1 MQADPRAAHTQR
13 LKGGLPGWRVL
24 ALIAAAVSA
33 LAALPL
39 GTGACF
45 SALQPQ
51 AHHKGPFAGL
61 GHRHGAAARPLER
74 AGGVAAGAVGE
85 GTDERVDT
93 RRRWPLAAAAV
104 AGCVAGLRRLAGHR
118 LRQPAK
124 RSQSPMAE
132 ITFVLA
138 VYGAV
143 RAAVTSYFRATENWT
158 LREDLFQEMAVVRT
172 YQNSVGPWITSGLI
186 AVTFSILVVVGIK
199 AFIKSMKEWE
209 QRKEIEEMN
218 AMGTEDALFLMSTPV
233 DATPLEKKK
242 ERMRKRLTPLHQ
254 RILGN
259 VMDKLWLLRVGA
271 CVGYLLPLLNVLDF
285 GEISVSLYPYA
296 MGVPPSEPIVNFM
309 QTKLKMKYL
318 YQAYLKSGYYFL
330 IVWFVFIQLA
340 VRNKAAPF
348 FVRFHSSQAIL
359 ISMLL
364 GVPQQVFFAVLNPW
378 ESGLM
383 VQKFMYH
390 SMNSI
395 FLFILVLVLWCC
407 ANALLKR
414 TMKMPLVSEAAV
426 MWAGKE

>member
-1 MQADPRAAHTQR
+1 
-13 LKGGLPGWRVL
+13 
-24 ALIAAAVSA
+24 
-33 LAALPL
+33 
-39 GTGACF
+39 
-45 SALQPQ
+45 
-51 AHHKGPFAGL
+51 
-61 GHRHGAAARPLER
+61 
-74 AGGVAAGAVGE
+74 
-85 GTDERVDT
+85 
-93 RRRWPLAAAAV
+93 
-104 AGCVAGLRRLAGHR
+104 
-118 LRQPAK
+118 
-124 RSQSPMAE
+124 
-132 ITFVLA
+132 
-138 VYGAV
+138 
-143 RAAVTSYFRATENWT
+143 
-158 LREDLFQEMAVVRT
+158 MAVVRT

-186 AVTFSILVVVGIK
+186 ALAFSVLVVVGIK

-285 GEISVSLYPYA
+285 GEIAVSLYPYA

-309 QTKLKMKYL
+309 QTKLGMKYL
-318 YQAYLKSGYYFL
+318 YNAYLKSGYYFL

-348 FVRFHSSQAIL
+348 YVRFHSSQAIL